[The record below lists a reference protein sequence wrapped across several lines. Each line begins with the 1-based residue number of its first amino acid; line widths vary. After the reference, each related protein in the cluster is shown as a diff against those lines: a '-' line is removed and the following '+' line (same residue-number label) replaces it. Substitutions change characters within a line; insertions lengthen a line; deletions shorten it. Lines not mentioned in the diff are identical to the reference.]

1 MLDCCYSILGNFSI
15 DNKHYAYDGV
25 NDEFEKETDE
35 MKLLIM
41 CEGPNEKEII
51 DILLEH
57 GKLIF
62 TADDLLVWIGS
73 VSRKTN

>member
-1 MLDCCYSILGNFSI
+1 
-15 DNKHYAYDGV
+15 
-25 NDEFEKETDE
+25 

-57 GKLIF
+57 SKLIF
-62 TADDLLVWIGS
+62 TADDCWWRNSTCYLWHSEWCGKERIAGANDRL
-73 VSRKTN
+73 

>member
-1 MLDCCYSILGNFSI
+1 
-15 DNKHYAYDGV
+15 
-25 NDEFEKETDE
+25 

-62 TADDLLVWIGS
+62 TADDLLGLVPYHARQI
-73 VSRKTN
+73 KN